1 MNTSNKKNDSFK
13 FKFKKSM
20 NNLDIVKFILN
31 SFDLEEKQMFVDR
44 CDAINTYYKGSGSGM
59 TTGTIIE
66 KLLIEHF
73 GFSNYNVDQNDLKI
87 TDIPLSFKKVTG
99 CSSFSLNWGNNKDK
113 RQVNCTSNIL
123 LFNVKTVKYFNY
135 TCKSGFY
142 IIDKKHLLNIELS
155 RNNRSDNVI
164 NSKNIFFLLQSTI
177 KDDLFI
183 ELPEVSKSKISYNLI
198 TGFA

>member
-1 MNTSNKKNDSFK
+1 
-13 FKFKKSM
+13 M

-31 SFDLEEKQMFVDR
+31 SFDLEDKQLFVDR
-44 CDAINTYYKGSGSGM
+44 CHAINTYYKGSGSGM

-73 GFSNYNVDQNDLKI
+73 GFDNYNVGQNDLKI
-87 TDIPLSFKKVTG
+87 IDIPLSFKKITG

-113 RQVNCTSNIL
+113 RHVNCTSDIL
-123 LFNVKTVKYFNY
+123 LFNIKTVKYFNH

-142 IIDKKHLLNIELS
+142 IINKKHLLNIELS

-164 NSKNIFFLLQSTI
+164 KSKNILSLLQSTI

-183 ELPEVSKSKISYNLI
+183 ELPEPNKSRISYNLI
-198 TGFA
+198 SGFA